1 MRPTPETVSLVNNF
15 LAPFNASSKPVSS
28 SGDWVS
34 LTIPV
39 SEANRMFDAEF
50 TVFEHTQSG
59 RQVVRTLNY
68 SIPTALKGHLNA
80 VHPTVM

>member
-1 MRPTPETVSLVNNF
+1 
-15 LAPFNASSKPVSS
+15 
-28 SGDWVS
+28 
-34 LTIPV
+34 
-39 SEANRMFDAEF
+39 MFDTEF

-68 SIPTALKGHLNA
+68 SVPTALKGHLNA

>member
-1 MRPTPETVSLVNNF
+1 MSLVNDF
-15 LAPFNASSKPVSS
+15 LAPFNATSKPVSS

-34 LTIPV
+34 LTVPV
-39 SEANRMFDAEF
+39 SEANKMFDTEF

-68 SIPTALKGHLNA
+68 SIPTALKGRLNA

>member
-1 MRPTPETVSLVNNF
+1 MSLINDF
-15 LAPFNASSKPVSS
+15 LVPFNAIGQPVSS
-28 SGDWVS
+28 SGDWIS
-34 LTIPV
+34 LSVPV
-39 SEANRMFDAEF
+39 FEANKMFNTEF

-59 RQVVRTLNY
+59 RQLIRTLNY